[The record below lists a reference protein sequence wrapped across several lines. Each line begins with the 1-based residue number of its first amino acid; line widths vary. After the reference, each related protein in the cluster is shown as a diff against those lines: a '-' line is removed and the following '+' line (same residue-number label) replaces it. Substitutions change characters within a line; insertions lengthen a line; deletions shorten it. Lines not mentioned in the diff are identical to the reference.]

1 MKVVVAIDSLKD
13 SLTSYEAGK
22 AIEQGIRQ
30 ACKKTDLHVVV
41 KALADGGEGTVDALV
56 TGMSGKNCVVEV
68 MGPVQ
73 QIVSC
78 TYGYLPDSNTAIIEM
93 AGAAGIGL
101 VPVASRNPLYTT
113 TFGVGQVIRQ
123 AVEEGIRHFII
134 GIGGSATNDCGVGM
148 LQALGYRFFDDAG
161 LPVGLGGTVLNNI
174 VSMDASAVLPALAD
188 CRFKIACDVNNPL
201 YGPNGAAA
209 VFGPQKGATPAI
221 VAALDDGA
229 RHFAAVV
236 AAYYGRDLAKYPGAG
251 AAGGLGF
258 AFLSFLKGEL
268 GSGIE
273 LIVDAIDL
281 ANDLKDADYVVTGEG
296 RLDFQTTM
304 GKAPVGVAKLAKAY
318 GAKVI
323 ALAGSTTD
331 DARECN
337 DCGIDAYFSIVNGAM
352 TLQEAMDKDMAK
364 KNMIQTAEQV
374 FRLIFTS
381 ERLAASAVALS

>member
-30 ACKKTDLHVVV
+30 AHKTGNVHVVV

-56 TGMSGKNCVVEV
+56 TGMSGENRVAEV
-68 MGPVQ
+68 TGPLQ
-73 QIVSC
+73 QSVAC

-93 AGAAGIGL
+93 AGASGLGL
-101 VPVASRNPLYTT
+101 VRAESRNPLYTT

-148 LQALGYRFFDDAG
+148 LQALGYRFLDDKG
-161 LPVGLGGTVLNNI
+161 QPVGFGGKVLQDI
-174 VSMDASAVLPALAD
+174 VRMDDSDALPELAD
-188 CRFKIACDVNNPL
+188 CQFKIACDVNNPL
-201 YGPNGAAA
+201 YGSNGAAA
-209 VFGPQKGATPAI
+209 VFGPQKGATPEI
-221 VAALDDGA
+221 VVALDEGA
-229 RHFAAVV
+229 RNFAAVV
-236 AAYYGRDLAKYPGAG
+236 ASYYGQDLAKQPGAG

-273 LIVDAIDL
+273 LIVEAIDL

-304 GKAPVGVAKLAKAY
+304 GKAPVGVAKLAQSY
-318 GAKVI
+318 GVKVI

-337 DCGIDAYFSIVNGAM
+337 NCGIDAYFSIVNGAM
-352 TLQEAMDKDMAK
+352 SLKEAMDKNVAK

-374 FRLIFTS
+374 FRLILTS